1 MRQNKNKLTGVIG
14 WPLAHS
20 LSPFLHNAIYKNEG
34 VDAEM
39 RAYEGHDIAELVK
52 LARALPLQLVAVTIP
67 HKQTIMPLLDV
78 VDAKAKKIGAVNTV
92 INRGGVLTGYN
103 TDIIGVEQALAS
115 VKIKDKNILIIGAG
129 GAAQPVAAVVSSA
142 RGNILCLNRTEAKA
156 EALVKKF
163 GGQATTENQ
172 LRNDKIRI
180 DVIINTTPIGLKGEW
195 EDELPLSAA
204 LVQAHQTVFDCVY
217 NPFETKLLKL
227 AKERGAKIISGLKM
241 FVAQALA
248 QEELWLNKKII
259 DKSYE
264 KFLLNYYIK

>member
-39 RAYEGHDIAELVK
+39 RAYEGQDIAELVK
-52 LARALPLQLVAVTIP
+52 LARTLPLELMAVTIP

-103 TDIIGVEQALAS
+103 TDIIGVKHALAG
-115 VKIKDKNILIIGAG
+115 VKINNKNVLIIGAG

-142 RGNILCLNRTEAKA
+142 RGNILCLNRTGAKA

-163 GGQATTENQ
+163 GGEALTENQ

-180 DVIINTTPIGLKGEW
+180 DVIINTTPIGLKGER
-195 EDELPLSAA
+195 EDELPLAA
-204 LVQAHQTVFDCVY
+204 DLVEAGQTIFDCVY
-217 NPFETKLLKL
+217 NPFETQFLQL

-248 QEELWLNKKII
+248 QEELWLAKKII
-259 DKSYE
+259 NKNYE
-264 KFLLNYYIK
+264 DFLKKYL